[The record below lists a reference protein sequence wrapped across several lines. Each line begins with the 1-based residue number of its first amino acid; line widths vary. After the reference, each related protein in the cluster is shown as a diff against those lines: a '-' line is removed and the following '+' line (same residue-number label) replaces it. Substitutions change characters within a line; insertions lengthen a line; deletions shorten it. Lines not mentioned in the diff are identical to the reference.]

1 VISIILLRRLG
12 SIAAKSYARRRRF
25 SVWTDKYTNASLSEI
40 VHGGESGISPHTL
53 ILLNDVENP
62 GVVASVIRNCHLLGA
77 SAVILG
83 TTRGFNYTQ
92 SFVKTCLRHSMAY
105 CFGGPHVIAG
115 VESTKAATMLSDS
128 YGYTVGSL
136 CFDATSNRV
145 LLPTVD
151 LSSGVQDSAWMGSQ
165 LLLMV

>member
-1 VISIILLRRLG
+1 MRICCFPPVISIILLRRLG

-145 LLPTVD
+145 
-151 LSSGVQDSAWMGSQ
+151 SSFTI
-165 LLLMV
+165 